1 MDTES
6 TIKTKTIEEEW
17 KHNKIICSGCVK
29 RILNDGQKLGCKHCD
44 ENWDCPELIYYS
56 NNK

>member
-44 ENWDCPELIYYS
+44 ENWDCPELTHY
-56 NNK
+56 